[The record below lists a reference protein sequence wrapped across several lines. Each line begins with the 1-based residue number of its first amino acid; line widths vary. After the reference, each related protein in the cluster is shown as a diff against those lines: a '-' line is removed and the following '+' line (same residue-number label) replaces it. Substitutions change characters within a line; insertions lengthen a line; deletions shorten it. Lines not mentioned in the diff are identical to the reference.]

1 MIIITRL
8 LFVQNIKQKY
18 RYQFIRGALF
28 SFTVCNEA
36 GKKQRKYTYTTRDD
50 DENNERE
57 QRRRRRRNKKRFKRA
72 RSVHFK
78 AFPKQIVCKHK
89 FDFGIECICKH
100 QFFDSISIELPNH
113 SDLKID

>member
-28 SFTVCNEA
+28 SFTVCIEA
-36 GKKQRKYTYTTRDD
+36 GKKKLKYTYKTRDD

-57 QRRRRRRNKKRFKRA
+57 QRRRRWRNKRKKYLNVHVTYILKRSQNK
-72 RSVHFK
+72 
-78 AFPKQIVCKHK
+78 
-89 FDFGIECICKH
+89 
-100 QFFDSISIELPNH
+100 
-113 SDLKID
+113 